1 MADSYQDFHV
11 NGPTV
16 IKWGATTASTELGMT
31 DNEDL
36 IRIVGRDHYRTF
48 TRNDTGD
55 MIAEA
60 VYAGTSWTIDF
71 TMVSWNQTQL
81 DALLSRARSGTTGG
95 NEGSMANVG
104 GTLFGGSRS
113 LALTIEGTNDGSI
126 TYEFGTVMLAS
137 GPEYIDFGNTV
148 KRIALSFVT
157 VFSGVDSTPPSFTA
171 KLPA

>member
-16 IKWGATTASTELGMT
+16 IKWGASTASTELGMT

-81 DALLSRARSGTTGG
+81 EALLGRVRSGAGG
-95 NEGSMANVG
+95 GDEGTMANVG
-104 GTLFGGSRS
+104 GTLFDGRAI
-113 LALTIEGTNDGSI
+113 ALSIEGTNDGSM
-126 TYEFGTVMLAS
+126 TYTFATVMLAS

-148 KRIALSFVT
+148 KRIALSFVS
-157 VFSGVDSTPPSFTA
+157 VFSGTDSTPPSFTA